1 MNDKRIKKTPNK
13 YHVFLLVLTCCIVGL
28 SMLGVS
34 YAYWRFTYVDDKTN
48 NATSGCFN
56 IELTDQKDEINL
68 TNAYPLTDEQG
79 LKLKPF
85 SFTLRNTCSI
95 FAHYYVNLEM
105 LEGTTLNSKWIATKV
120 NSDAITTLDQ
130 YKTATTAISGSTESR
145 TIAEGYLGSD
155 DSVDYTVSL
164 WMDEDATI
172 DDDVMNKIFKSKV
185 MVVSEPGNYSP
196 VSAGYTRLGEAILA
210 NEYQTTPAIAKTKI
224 ASKQAVDI
232 TNTAPVIKWIEK
244 TGSPTT
250 VTAVK
255 PAQSVIETYN
265 KDTGTGDKTTQASDL
280 TLNDTKLRLFKTKTF
295 NSDTARYS
303 LSDPIYVD
311 PTTLDFSGNTKYY
324 FQAESIYYD
333 QANQKLAT
341 TSFDGDITIYQVT
354 GATKTAGTTTW
365 NSISYDST
373 TYNLSVTTLTETE
386 LETDKSDKGLYQG
399 TDDYGTTYYYRGNV
413 KNNNVYFAGFY
424 WQIVRINGDGSIRLI
439 YNGSTKNATGV
450 NQSINSKT
458 YQFNS
463 LHNDPAYVGYMYG
476 NPDATTFDEVHT
488 NTNDSSMKTTLDSWY
503 KTNIVDKGY
512 SDKVATS
519 VGFCGDRSLPASV
532 WGTNDNGD
540 GVNNTPRTSY
550 FGAYVRYVKNV
561 AQFTCPEPSRDL
573 YTTTDSSMGNKA
585 LTYPVGLITYDE
597 LVFAGMDNRHINKL
611 SWAYSTQHYWTLSPS
626 GFDATWG
633 GANEWYLYS
642 DGDLRPW
649 WGVTNGIGARPVIN
663 LKSDTLITG
672 GIGTS
677 SDPFVVS

>member
-13 YHVFLLVLTCCIVGL
+13 YHVFMLVLTCCVVGL
-28 SMLGVS
+28 SIIGVS
-34 YAYWRFTYVDDKTN
+34 YAYWKFTYIAEKTN

-68 TNAYPLTDEQG
+68 TNAYPITDEQG

-85 SFTLRNTCSI
+85 SFTLKNTCSI

-105 LEGTTLNSKWIATKV
+105 LEGTTLNSKWVATKV
-120 NSDAITTLDQ
+120 NNDAITTLDQ
-130 YKTATTAISGSTESR
+130 YKTTTTAISGSTESR
-145 TIAEGYLGSD
+145 TIAEGYLGSG
-155 DSVDYTVSL
+155 DSVDYTLSL

-172 DDDVMNKIFKSKV
+172 NDDVMNKVFKSKV
-185 MVVSEPGNYSP
+185 VVVSEPGNYSP
-196 VSAGYTRLGEAILA
+196 VTAGYTKLGEAILA

-224 ASKQAVDI
+224 AAKQAVDV

-244 TGSPTT
+244 TGSATT
-250 VTAVK
+250 VTAAK

-265 KDTGTGDKTTQASDL
+265 KDTGTGDRTTQASNL

-295 NSDTARYS
+295 DSDTARYS

-311 PTTLDFSGNTKYY
+311 PTTLDYSGNTKYY
-324 FQAESIYYD
+324 FQSESIYYN
-333 QANQKLAT
+333 QTNQKLAT
-341 TSFDGDITIYQVT
+341 SSGSGDITIYQVT

-373 TYNLSVTTLTETE
+373 TYKLSATTLTETE

-413 KNNNVYFAGFY
+413 KNNIVKFAGFY
-424 WQIVRINGDGSIRLI
+424 WQIIRINGDGTIRLL
-439 YNGSTKNATGV
+439 YNGTEKNASGV
-450 NQSINSKT
+450 KQSIDNRT

-463 LHNDPAYVGYMYG
+463 LYNDPTYVGYMYG
-476 NPDATTFDEVHT
+476 DKDGTTFDEVHN
-488 NTNDSSMKTTLDSWY
+488 NTNNSTIKTSVDNWY
-503 KTNIVDKGY
+503 KTNIADKGY
-512 SDKVATS
+512 SGYISNS
-519 VGFCGDRSLPASV
+519 VGFCGDRSLPAGV

-540 GVNNTPRTSY
+540 GINNNKNSY

-573 YTTTDSSMGNKA
+573 YTTTDSSIGNKA

-611 SWAYSTQHYWTLSPS
+611 SWAYSTQHYWTMSPS
-626 GFDATWG
+626 VFYASG
-633 GANEWYLYS
+633 GAALEWRLNS
-642 DGDLRPW
+642 AGSLIPW
-649 WGVTNGIGARPVIN
+649 AWVTDSRGARPVIN
-663 LKSDTLITG
+663 LKSDTLITS

-677 SDPFVVS
+677 SDPFVVG

>member
-13 YHVFLLVLTCCIVGL
+13 YHVFMLVLTCCVVGL
-28 SMLGVS
+28 SMIGVS
-34 YAYWRFTYVDDKTN
+34 YAYWKFTYIAEKTN

-68 TNAYPLTDEQG
+68 TNAYPITDEQG

-85 SFTLRNTCSI
+85 SFTLKNTCSI

-105 LEGTTLNSKWIATKV
+105 LEGTTLNSKWVATKV
-120 NSDAITTLDQ
+120 NNDAITTLDQ
-130 YKTATTAISGSTESR
+130 YKTTTTAISGSTESR
-145 TIAEGYLGSD
+145 TIAEGYLGSG
-155 DSVDYTVSL
+155 DSVDYTLSL

-172 DDDVMNKIFKSKV
+172 NDDVMNKIFKSKV
-185 MVVSEPGNYSP
+185 IAVSEPGNYSP
-196 VSAGYTRLGEAILA
+196 VTAGYTKLGEAILA

-224 ASKQAVDI
+224 AAKQAVDV

-244 TGSPTT
+244 TGSATT
-250 VTAVK
+250 VTAAK

-311 PTTLDFSGNTKYY
+311 PTTLDYSGDTKYY
-324 FQAESIYYD
+324 FKSESIHYD
-333 QANQKLAT
+333 QTNQKLAT
-341 TSFDGDITIYQVT
+341 SSSDGDITIYQVT
-354 GATKTAGTTTW
+354 VATKTAGTTTW

-373 TYNLSVTTLTETE
+373 TYKLSATTLTETE

-413 KNNNVYFAGFY
+413 KNNIVYFAGYY
-424 WQIVRINGDGSIRLI
+424 WQIIRINGDGTIRLL
-439 YNGSTKNATGV
+439 YNGTEKNASGV
-450 NQSINSKT
+450 KQSINNET

-463 LHNDPAYVGYMYG
+463 LYNDPTYVGYMYG
-476 NPDATTFDEVHT
+476 DKDGTTFAEVHN
-488 NTNDSSMKTTLDSWY
+488 NTNNSTIKTAVDNWY
-503 KTNIVDKGY
+503 KTNIADKGY
-512 SDKVATS
+512 SSYISNA
-519 VGFCGDRSLPASV
+519 VGFCGDRSLPAGV

-540 GVNNTPRTSY
+540 GINNNKNSF
-550 FGAYVRYVKNV
+550 FGAYVRYVKNI

-573 YTTTDSSMGNKA
+573 YTTTDSSIGNKA

-611 SWAYSTQHYWTLSPS
+611 SWAYSTQHYWTMSPS
-626 GFDATWG
+626 IFYAAYGYAYEWHLNSAGYLTHTWVTDGF
-633 GANEWYLYS
+633 
-642 DGDLRPW
+642 
-649 WGVTNGIGARPVIN
+649 GARPVIN
-663 LKSDTLITG
+663 LKSDTLITS

-677 SDPFVVS
+677 SDPFVVG